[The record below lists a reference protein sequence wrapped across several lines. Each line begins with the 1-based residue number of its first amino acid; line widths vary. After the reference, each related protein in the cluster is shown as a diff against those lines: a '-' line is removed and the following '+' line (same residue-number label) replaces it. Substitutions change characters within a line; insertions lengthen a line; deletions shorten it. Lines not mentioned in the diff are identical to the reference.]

1 VSATR
6 TTTTAAPQPPR
17 QQQQQIYARATTTTS
32 TTPQQQQHATT
43 TGVYKNYDPRAKL
56 MRRVCHDVLAS
67 VDMADH
73 PDLQLAQQL
82 EAISRHQVVITR

>member
-1 VSATR
+1 MYKNYDPRAKLMRRVCHDNNNT
-6 TTTTAAPQPPR
+6 PP
-17 QQQQQIYARATTTTS
+17 
-32 TTPQQQQHATT
+32 QQHATT

-82 EAISRHQVVITR
+82 EAISRNQVVITR

>member
-1 VSATR
+1 MS
-6 TTTTAAPQPPR
+6 
-17 QQQQQIYARATTTTS
+17 ATTTDARWS
-32 TTPQQQQHATT
+32 NNNYDHTTTTT

-67 VDMADH
+67 VEMADH

-82 EAISRHQVVITR
+82 EAISRNQAVITW